1 VSTPYNPASG
11 TAPSCYRHPGRE
23 TYVTCNRCQRYVCP
37 ECMRSAA
44 VGHQCVDCVNE
55 GARTVRQPATALGGR
70 LTTRPVVTYVL
81 IAINVAMFVV
91 QTAAPEFE
99 KQFFLWPNGVAHYD
113 QFYRLL
119 TSGFLHAGIT
129 HIAFNMIALYFTGP
143 AVEHALG
150 HARFL
155 ALYVLSLLGGS
166 VLVYLLTPVGTP
178 TLGASGAIFGL
189 FGASFVLARKLQFDI
204 RGIVGLIVIN
214 LVITFVAPGIS
225 WQGHIGGLLTGAAVA
240 GAFAYAPRANRTL
253 VQAGCSVAML
263 AVFAA
268 LVWWRTAAI
277 VTGVG

>member
-1 VSTPYNPASG
+1 
-11 TAPSCYRHPGRE
+11 
-23 TYVTCNRCQRYVCP
+23 
-37 ECMRSAA
+37 MRSAA
-44 VGHQCVDCVNE
+44 VGHQCVECVNE
-55 GARTVRQPATALGGR
+55 GARSIRQATTAFGAR
-70 LTTRPVVTYVL
+70 EVKRPLVTYVL
-81 IAINVAMFVV
+81 VAINVALFVV
-91 QTAAPEFE
+91 QMAVPEFE

-129 HIAFNMIALYFTGP
+129 HVAFNMVALYFTGP
-143 AVEHALG
+143 ALEQALG

-189 FGASFVLARKLQFDI
+189 FGASFVLARKLQFDM

-240 GAFAYAPRANRTL
+240 AVFAYAPRTNRTL
-253 VQAGCSVAML
+253 IQVGCSVAIL

-268 LVWWRTAAI
+268 LIWWRTMAI

>member
-1 VSTPYNPASG
+1 MSTPYNPAAG

-23 TYVTCNRCQRYVCP
+23 TYVSCNRCQRYMCP

-44 VGHQCVDCVNE
+44 VGHQCVECVNE
-55 GARTVRQPATALGGR
+55 GSRSVRQPKNAFGGR
-70 LTTRPVVTYVL
+70 QANVPMVTYVL

-91 QTAAPEFE
+91 QTAAPGFE
-99 KQFFLWPNGVAHYD
+99 KDFFLWPNGVAHYD

-129 HIAFNMIALYFTGP
+129 HIAFNMVALYFTGP
-143 AVEHALG
+143 ALERALG
-150 HARFL
+150 HTRFL

-189 FGASFVLARKLQFDI
+189 FGASFVLARKLQFDM

-225 WQGHIGGLLTGAAVA
+225 WQGHVGGLLTGAAVA
-240 GAFAYAPRANRTL
+240 AVFAHAPRANRTL
-253 VQAGCSVAML
+253 VQVGCSVVIL
-263 AVFAA
+263 GFFAA
-268 LVWWRTAAI
+268 LIWWRTLAI

>member
-1 VSTPYNPASG
+1 
-11 TAPSCYRHPGRE
+11 
-23 TYVTCNRCQRYVCP
+23 
-37 ECMRSAA
+37 MRSAA

-55 GARTVRQPATALGGR
+55 GARSVPQAKGPFGGSG
-70 LTTRPVVTYVL
+70 LNVPVVTYAL

-91 QTAAPEFE
+91 QMAAPEFE

-143 AVEHALG
+143 ALELALG

-204 RGIVGLIVIN
+204 RGIVVLIVIN

-253 VQAGCSVAML
+253 VQAGCSVVIL
-263 AVFAA
+263 VVFAA

>member
-1 VSTPYNPASG
+1 M
-11 TAPSCYRHPGRE
+11 
-23 TYVTCNRCQRYVCP
+23 CP

-44 VGHQCVDCVNE
+44 VGHQCVECVNDA
-55 GARTVRQPATALGGR
+55 ARGVRQPTTAFGGR
-70 LTTRPVVTYVL
+70 EANVPLVTYVL

-91 QTAAPEFE
+91 QTVSPEFE
-99 KQFFLWPNGVAHYD
+99 KQFFLWPNGIAHYD

-119 TSGFLHAGIT
+119 TSGFLHTGIT

-143 AVEHALG
+143 ALERAMG
-150 HARFL
+150 HTRFL

-225 WQGHIGGLLTGAAVA
+225 WQGHIGGLVTGAAVA
-240 GAFAYAPRANRTL
+240 AVFAYAPRANRTL
-253 VQAGCSVAML
+253 IQAGCSVAML
-263 AVFAA
+263 ALFAA
-268 LVWWRTAAI
+268 LIWWRTVAI
-277 VTGVG
+277 VTGVS